1 MESWSRKLGLIVPSW
16 NTVNEYEFQQAL
28 SGAGISVHSMR
39 IKITADDEENYAWMA
54 TQVPAAAQLLAQ
66 AKVQVICYGCLAGGF
81 VKGPEKDRQVVK
93 DIAAATSIP
102 GITAAAAVV
111 DALEALDVT
120 RVSVASPYEPWL
132 NQRLQQYLE
141 AFGIEVVASKGFGSQ
156 AHASFT
162 PEQNA
167 ALAAEVDRPES
178 EAILIACSN
187 FRTLE
192 FIEPL
197 EATLNKPVVSS
208 NLCSLWKMLRLLDDQ
223 RSLPRAGRL
232 FQGCIILQT
241 GLHLMAEPRSKS
253 CEFPLKS

>member
-1 MESWSRKLGLIVPSW
+1 MDNWERKLGLIVPSW
-16 NTVNEYEFQQAL
+16 NTVNEYEFQQVIHP
-28 SGAGISVHSMR
+28 GMSVHSMR
-39 IKITADDEENYAWMA
+39 IKITADDEENYSWMG

-81 VKGPEKDRQVVK
+81 VKGPGHDQQIIK
-93 DIAAATSIP
+93 DIEAST
-102 GITAAAAVV
+102 GIHGVAAAAAVV
-111 DALEALDVT
+111 DALRALQVT

-132 NQRLQQYLE
+132 NEKLREYLN
-141 AFGIEVVASKGFGSQ
+141 AFGIEVLALKGLGSQ

-167 ALAAEVDRPES
+167 ALAAEVDRIES
-178 EAILIACSN
+178 QAVLIACSN

-197 EATLNKPVVSS
+197 EKTLGKPVISS
-208 NLCSLWKMLRLLDDQ
+208 NLASLWKMLRLLGDR

-232 FQGCIILQT
+232 FRE
-241 GLHLMAEPRSKS
+241 A
-253 CEFPLKS
+253 

>member
-1 MESWSRKLGLIVPSW
+1 MNGWERKLGLIVPSW
-16 NTVNEYEFQQAL
+16 NTVNEYEFQQVIHP
-28 SGAGISVHSMR
+28 GMSVHSMR
-39 IKITADDEENYAWMA
+39 IKITADDEENYSWMG

-81 VKGPEKDRQVVK
+81 VKGPGHDQQIIK
-93 DIAAATSIP
+93 DIEAAT
-102 GITAAAAVV
+102 GIHGVAAAAAVV
-111 DALEALDVT
+111 DALRALQVT

-132 NQRLQQYLE
+132 NEKLREYLN
-141 AFGIEVVASKGFGSQ
+141 AFGIEVLALKGLGSQ

-167 ALAAEVDRPES
+167 ALAAEVDRIES
-178 EAILIACSN
+178 QAVLIACSN

-197 EATLNKPVVSS
+197 EKTLGKPVISS
-208 NLCSLWKMLRLLDDQ
+208 NLASLWKMLRLLGDR

-232 FQGCIILQT
+232 FRE
-241 GLHLMAEPRSKS
+241 A
-253 CEFPLKS
+253 

>member
-1 MESWSRKLGLIVPSW
+1 METWERKLGLIVPSW
-16 NTVNEYEFQQAL
+16 NTVNEYEFQQVIHPAM
-28 SGAGISVHSMR
+28 SVHAMR
-39 IKITADDEENYAWMA
+39 IKITADDEENYSWMG

-81 VKGPEKDRQVVK
+81 VKGPGHDQQIIK
-93 DIAAATSIP
+93 DIEAAT
-102 GITAAAAVV
+102 GIHGVAAAAAVV
-111 DALEALDVT
+111 DALRALQVT

-132 NQRLQQYLE
+132 NEKLRQYLN
-141 AFGIEVVASKGFGSQ
+141 AFGIEVLALKGLGSQ

-162 PEQNA
+162 PQQNA

-178 EAILIACSN
+178 QAIFIACSN

-197 EATLNKPVVSS
+197 EKKLDKPVVSS
-208 NLCSLWKMLRLLDDQ
+208 NLSSLWKMLRLLGDG

-232 FQGCIILQT
+232 FRE
-241 GLHLMAEPRSKS
+241 A
-253 CEFPLKS
+253 